1 MAQHLSDLLNGLP
14 AIQQAQA
21 LTALQRHFD
30 AVLPERFRGDAQVV
44 ALENGELR
52 VLCSN
57 GAIASRLR
65 LDADNLSAA
74 LQQRGLKVRSINLKV
89 RPTTARTHARPH
101 NKATLPEPA
110 RQAFESAARQ
120 MDEGE
125 LKMALQNLLKH
136 HQEK

>member
-14 AIQQAQA
+14 AIRQAQA
-21 LTALQRHFD
+21 LSSLQRHFD
-30 AVLPERFRGDAQVV
+30 AVLPERFRGEAHVV
-44 ALENGELR
+44 ALEETELR

-65 LDADNLSAA
+65 LDANSLSAA
-74 LQQRGLKVRSINLKV
+74 LQQRGLKVRSVSFKV
-89 RPTTARTHARPH
+89 RPASIRAPAKPR

-110 RQAFESAARQ
+110 KQAFVAASRQ

-125 LKMALQNLLKH
+125 VKTALQNLLKH
-136 HQEK
+136 HQDQ